1 MARPSIELITG
12 YTKAGKPQTKKYFA
26 KSVITLF
33 DAMQGTKLAKKLQNS
48 QAGYDVERLT
58 DEEYENLSETEQKEY
73 AEKMIEQDNNALE
86 LFNILEE
93 VTVFIA
99 DMFGNQFTAEDVQ
112 KGIEMGGR
120 GFEVISET
128 LGSLIAGEVD
138 DTKKFVSEKK
148 K

>member
-33 DAMQGTKLAKKLQNS
+33 DAIQATKFAKKLQNF
-48 QAGYDVERLT
+48 QEDYEVERLT
-58 DEEYENLSETEQKEY
+58 DEEYANLSETEQKEY

-86 LFNILEE
+86 FFNILEE

-99 DMFGNQFTAEDVQ
+99 DVFGNQFTSEDVQ
-112 KGIEMGGR
+112 RGIEAGGR

-128 LGSLIAGEVD
+128 LGALIAGEVD
-138 DTKKFVSEKK
+138 ETKKFVTEKK